1 MRIRENWFY
10 AASLSVHF
18 FTVIIIIIIIIISI
32 IIIIIIIII
41 KAAFPERNGNFP
53 EKKSASKN
61 EKINSRSALRSNTY
75 PDVSKAEIKKK
86 WGSN

>member
-1 MRIRENWFY
+1 MQLLCLFI
-10 AASLSVHF
+10 F
-18 FTVIIIIIIIIISI
+18 FTVII

-61 EKINSRSALRSNTY
+61 EKINSRSAVRSSTY

-86 WGSN
+86 

>member
-1 MRIRENWFY
+1 MQLLCLFI
-10 AASLSVHF
+10 F
-18 FTVIIIIIIIIISI
+18 FTVI

-61 EKINSRSALRSNTY
+61 EKINSRSAVRSSTY
-75 PDVSKAEIKKK
+75 PDVRKAEIKKK
-86 WGSN
+86 

>member
-10 AASLSVHF
+10 AASPSVHF
-18 FTVIIIIIIIIISI
+18 FTVI

-41 KAAFPERNGNFP
+41 KAAFPERNDNFP

-61 EKINSRSALRSNTY
+61 EKINSRSAVRSNTY

>member
-18 FTVIIIIIIIIISI
+18 FTVII

-61 EKINSRSALRSNTY
+61 EKINSRSAVRSNTY

>member
-1 MRIRENWFY
+1 MQLLCLFI
-10 AASLSVHF
+10 F
-18 FTVIIIIIIIIISI
+18 FTVI

-61 EKINSRSALRSNTY
+61 EKINSRSAVRSNTY
-75 PDVSKAEIKKK
+75 PGVSKAEIKKK
-86 WGSN
+86 

>member
-1 MRIRENWFY
+1 MQLLCLFI
-10 AASLSVHF
+10 F
-18 FTVIIIIIIIIISI
+18 FTVI

-61 EKINSRSALRSNTY
+61 EKINSRSAVRSSTY

-86 WGSN
+86 

>member
-1 MRIRENWFY
+1 MQLLCLFI
-10 AASLSVHF
+10 F
-18 FTVIIIIIIIIISI
+18 FTV
-32 IIIIIIIII
+32 IIIIIIII

-61 EKINSRSALRSNTY
+61 EKINSRSAVRSSTY

>member
-18 FTVIIIIIIIIISI
+18 FTV
-32 IIIIIIIII
+32 IIIIIII

-61 EKINSRSALRSNTY
+61 EKINSRSTVRSNTY

>member
-18 FTVIIIIIIIIISI
+18 FTVIIIIIIII
-32 IIIIIIIII
+32 

-53 EKKSASKN
+53 EKKISVKERKN
-61 EKINSRSALRSNTY
+61 
-75 PDVSKAEIKKK
+75 
-86 WGSN
+86 

>member
-18 FTVIIIIIIIIISI
+18 FTV

-61 EKINSRSALRSNTY
+61 EKINSRSAVRSNTY

>member
-18 FTVIIIIIIIIISI
+18 FTVIIIIIIS

-61 EKINSRSALRSNTY
+61 EKINSRSAVRSNTY